1 MVAIETAANLG
12 EALGGLAIMFT
23 LLFGLRQ
30 LSETNRNRRYEIAQT
45 IASSLENPLVQ
56 RGFSVYANKLYVDMP
71 IDEIGALTREEKDAM
86 NSVIILMSNHA
97 IMTFNRQLSFEI
109 VYSFYRG
116 YLRLIGPSIRRTCE
130 LIEGMYVM
138 IERINVDEENG
149 FAMFHWVYWL
159 LDRME
164 EFQETDTMLPHINE
178 KDWKP

>member
-1 MVAIETAANLG
+1 
-12 EALGGLAIMFT
+12 
-23 LLFGLRQ
+23 
-30 LSETNRNRRYEIAQT
+30 
-45 IASSLENPLVQ
+45 
-56 RGFSVYANKLYVDMP
+56 MP

-138 IERINVDEENG
+138 IDRINVDEENG
-149 FAMFHWVYWL
+149 FAMFHWVMVIGP
-159 LDRME
+159 DGRI
-164 EFQETDTMLPHINE
+164 QEADTMLPHINE